1 MTLEFDAVNGKK
13 YYLSERALKHIIDG
27 EFSTQPIGNGQVK
40 SILKG
45 GLHSKN
51 GFESFLNN
59 HPTIV
64 HLYNY
69 NSSIHEDWFYVR
81 ELQNG
86 VLTAK
91 LPRTLFNKSAASAT
105 LGVDK
110 YYISGY
116 LWKTLFPE
124 DTDET
129 KLIEYIKEGL
139 ENLDLEKSKNDQL
152 IGYCNIQSDP
162 TKIIRLMY
170 FIHDDENIASCFPTW
185 TQPYTGNNG
194 KAFSH
199 KHVLSYP
206 IVQSTMMIDY
216 EFDRKKLPLTKLD
229 MDLIDTKVTL
239 VTGEDHFTIEKDIQ
253 NLNIKLNSNRI
264 PSVIAFEHEIF
275 SLLKNT
281 PKIFIE
287 RDIPQPL
294 GYEEYEASRNKIFKK
309 ITKKQKNRKKNIK
322 EFIEYIKSISI
333 IKYNF
338 EYSTYIYSNFGKI
351 LFHFNPL
358 YNCSNIYEN
367 IIESIKIIYIC
378 DNKDKSTF
386 LLDNIDH
393 ILENLITFN
402 FYDHL
407 QKKRILTLIGNLC
420 YEYHDVEIIDKF
432 INALLNCPSRFNLLK
447 EYNQCRMSLNLIIPP
462 KTYNDIGDLLDDIS
476 LTDNLGFSIPDVI
489 DFLKETLEENY
500 LITPLPMNFNEYL
513 LDLIF
518 KQSPNFPLLVQDH
531 CRYIND
537 RDFMSFSAILC
548 SQIDKLTE
556 KNIYTDELANNL
568 YELLDEYIKIQVVQ
582 RKQLNLLYIIKYS
595 ADHEEAKKVEFP
607 MTLTEENKYTICLF
621 IERFFNSMFSQ
632 RLCDKLKEYLTENNN
647 ITLIQKIEQKIE
659 VKIGKNIPPNP
670 EFLPKFIKE
679 KIGFE

>member
-1 MTLEFDAVNGKK
+1 MNLEFDALNGKK
-13 YYLSERALKHIIDG
+13 YYLSKRALEHIING
-27 EFSTQPIGNGQVK
+27 EFTTQPIGNGQVK
-40 SILKG
+40 SILSG
-45 GLHSKN
+45 GLHIKN
-51 GFESFLNN
+51 GFESFLNI

-69 NSSIHEDWFYVR
+69 NSSLHEDWFYVR

-91 LPRTLFNKSAASAT
+91 LPRTLFNKRAASAT
-105 LGVDK
+105 LSVDK

-124 DTDET
+124 DTDEA

-139 ENLDLEKSKNDQL
+139 ENLDLENSKNDQL

-170 FIHDDENIASCFPTW
+170 FIHADKNIASCFPTW

-229 MDLIDTKVTL
+229 IDLLETKVTL

-253 NLNIKLNSNRI
+253 NLNINLNSNRV

-275 SLLKNT
+275 SLLVNT

-287 RDIPQPL
+287 REIPEPL
-294 GYEEYEASRNKIFKK
+294 GYEDYETIRNKIFKK
-309 ITKKQKNRKKNIK
+309 ITKKQKNRRKNIQ
-322 EFIEYIKSISI
+322 EFIQYLKSISI

-338 EYSTYIYSNFGKI
+338 ECSTYIYSNFAKI

-358 YNCSNIYEN
+358 YNCANIYEN

-386 LLDNIDH
+386 LLENIDH

-402 FYDHL
+402 FYDHI

-420 YEYHDVEIIDKF
+420 YEYHDVKIIEKF
-432 INALLNCPSRFNLLK
+432 IGALINCPSRFNFLK
-447 EYNQCRMSLNLIIPP
+447 EYNQCRMSLNLIKTP
-462 KTYNDIGDLLDDIS
+462 KNYNHIGELIDEIG
-476 LTDNLGFSIPDVI
+476 LTNNLGFSIPDVI

-500 LITPLPMNFNEYL
+500 LITPLPMDLDEYL

-537 RDFMSFSAILC
+537 IDFMSFSAILC
-548 SQIDKLTE
+548 NQIDRLIE
-556 KNIYTDELANNL
+556 KKIYNDEIANNL
-568 YELLDEYIKIQVVQ
+568 YELFDEYIKIQVSQ
-582 RKQLNLLYIIKYS
+582 RKQLNLLYRIKYS
-595 ADHEEAKKVEFP
+595 VDHEEAKKVEFP
-607 MTLTEENKYTICLF
+607 MTLTEENKYTLCLF
-621 IERFFNSMFSQ
+621 IERLFNSMFSE
-632 RLCDKLKEYLTENNN
+632 RLCEKLKEYYITNNN
-647 ITLIQKIEQKIE
+647 TLLIEKIEQKVE
-659 VKIGKNIPPNP
+659 VKIGKDIPPYP
-670 EFLPKFIKE
+670 EFLPNFIKE

>member
-1 MTLEFDAVNGKK
+1 MNLEFDAVDGKK
-13 YYLSERALKHIIDG
+13 YYLSQRALEHIIYG
-27 EFSTQPIGNGQVK
+27 EFTTKPTGNGQVK
-40 SILKG
+40 SILSG
-45 GLHSKN
+45 GLHIKD
-51 GFESFLNN
+51 GFQSFLNN

-69 NSSIHEDWFYVR
+69 NSSLHEDWFYVR

-91 LPRTLFNKSAASAT
+91 LPRILFNKRAASAT
-105 LGVDK
+105 LSVDK

-124 DTDET
+124 GTDEK
-129 KLIEYIKEGL
+129 KLIAYIKEGL
-139 ENLDLEKSKNDQL
+139 ENLDLEKSENNQL

-170 FIHDDENIASCFPTW
+170 FIHDNNNIASCFPTW

-229 MDLIDTKVTL
+229 IDLLETEVIL
-239 VTGEDHFTIEKDIQ
+239 VSGEDDFTLEKDIQ
-253 NLNIKLNSNRI
+253 NLNIKLSSNRI
-264 PSVIAFEHEIF
+264 PAVIAFKHEFF
-275 SLLKNT
+275 SLLENT
-281 PKIFIE
+281 PKIFVE
-287 RDIPQPL
+287 REIPKPVH
-294 GYEEYEASRNKIFKK
+294 YEKYETNRNKIFKK
-309 ITKKQKNRKKNIK
+309 ITKKQRNRRKNIK
-322 EFIEYIKSISI
+322 EYIQYIKSLNV

-338 EYSTYIYSNFGKI
+338 ECSTYIYNNFSKI
-351 LFHFNPL
+351 LVNCDPLFN
-358 YNCSNIYEN
+358 CANIYEN

-386 LLDNIDH
+386 LLDNLDF
-393 ILENLITFN
+393 ILENLITFD

-420 YEYHDVEIIDKF
+420 HEYHDVTIIEKF
-432 INALLNCPSRFNLLK
+432 INALMDCPSRFNLLK
-447 EYNQCRMSLNLIIPP
+447 EYNQCRMSLNLIDTP
-462 KTYNDIGDLLDDIS
+462 KTYDNLGELLDEIG
-476 LTDNLGFSIPDVI
+476 LTNNLGFSIPDVI

-500 LITPLPMNFNEYL
+500 IITQLPMNFDEYL

-518 KQSPNFPLLVQDH
+518 KQSPNFSLLVQDH

-537 RDFMSFSAILC
+537 IDFMSFSAILC
-548 SQIDKLTE
+548 SHIDKLIE
-556 KNIYTDELANNL
+556 NNIFNNDLAENL
-568 YELLDEYIKIQVVQ
+568 YDLVDEYIKIQVAQ
-582 RKQLNLLYIIKYS
+582 RKQLNLLYIMKYN
-595 ADHEEAKKVEFP
+595 ANHEKAKELKFP
-607 MTLTEENKYTICLF
+607 LTLTEENKYTICLF
-621 IERFFNSMFSQ
+621 IERSFNSIFSH
-632 RLCDKLKEYLTENNN
+632 RLCDKLKEYLTQNNN
-647 ITLIQKIEQKIE
+647 TTLIQKIEQKIE
-659 VKIGKNIPPNP
+659 AKIGKDIPPNP
-670 EFLPKFIKE
+670 EWLPEFIKE